1 MKIEPLEPGLEPV
14 FWKHVMQDIP
24 HYYFFAFDWKY
35 NREKTEILLALE
47 RQRIDGMMLVYNE
60 RIVQLRGSSE
70 AAAAFLE
77 MLDLEKVEIQSP
89 EAYGQLILKKYKST
103 LNQSHRIMLMV
114 LRKGEE
120 KFHKKH
126 TTFFEL
132 DAAHSGRIATI
143 MRDVDPEYWGDVTSQ
158 RIVEGMNQGMNW
170 LGIKAGNELVSIGG
184 TRLTEWA
191 GLIGVVATRE
201 KHRNK
206 GYATSVV
213 SELVKRILKEIS
225 LAMIFVLSDNQ
236 PAIQAYMKVGFKPY
250 KTYFFMRGIRR

>member
-89 EAYGQLILKKYKST
+89 EAHGQFILKKYKST
-103 LNQSHRIMLMV
+103 LKQSHRIMLMV

-120 KFHKKH
+120 KFHKNH
-126 TTFFEL
+126 TTVEL
-132 DAAHSGRIATI
+132 DASYSEKIATM

-158 RIVEGMNQGMNW
+158 RIIEGMNQGMNW
-170 LGIKAGNELVSIGG
+170 LGIKAGNELVSIGS
-184 TRLTEWA
+184 TRLTKWT
-191 GLIGVVATRE
+191 GLIGVVATHE

-236 PAIQAYMKVGFKPY
+236 PAIQAYTKVGFKPY

>member
-1 MKIEPLEPGLEPV
+1 MKIEPLGPALEAI
-14 FWKHVMQDIP
+14 FWNHVVQDIP

-47 RQRIDGMMLVYNE
+47 RHRIDGMMLVYNK

-70 AAAAFLE
+70 AAVALLE
-77 MLDLEKVEIQSP
+77 MLDVEKVEIQSP
-89 EAYGQLILKKYKST
+89 EAYGQLILNKYRST
-103 LNQSHRIMLMV
+103 LKQSHRMMLMV

-120 KFHKKH
+120 GIHKRH
-126 TTFFEL
+126 STVEL
-132 DAAHSGRIATI
+132 DASYSHKIATI
-143 MRDVDPEYWGDVTSQ
+143 MRDVDPEYWGDITSQ

-170 LGIKAGNELVSIGG
+170 LGTKIGEELVSIGS

-191 GLIGVVATRE
+191 GLVGVVATNE

-225 LAMIFVLSDNQ
+225 LAMIFVLADNQ
-236 PAIQAYMKVGFKPY
+236 PAIQAYTKVGFKTY